1 MGAGSD
7 EAGAA
12 MMTSIIAKKHAG
24 TSGYTTGRSKTRA
37 VLTSRR
43 PFDQEAK
50 KTWQSTI
57 ADRFGEAVE

>member
-1 MGAGSD
+1 MD
-7 EAGAA
+7 LDNRKE
-12 MMTSIIAKKHAG
+12 TRRNERH
-24 TSGYTTGRSKTRA
+24 TTGRSKTRA

-57 ADRFGEAVE
+57 ADRFGEAVA